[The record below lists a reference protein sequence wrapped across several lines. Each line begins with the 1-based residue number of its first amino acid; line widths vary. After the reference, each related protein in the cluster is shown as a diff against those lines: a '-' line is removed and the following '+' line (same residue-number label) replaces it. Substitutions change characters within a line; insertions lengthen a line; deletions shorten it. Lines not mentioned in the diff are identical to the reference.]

1 MPPPS
6 GRSRRLL
13 LLALFLGPALLLLGA
28 LVVYPILFTII
39 RSLYNRSGLAF
50 VGLANYRE
58 MFAFPETLTAIR
70 NNAIWVVVAPSM
82 VTALGL
88 TLAVLA
94 ERIRWGTAFKVA
106 LFMPMAVSFLSAGV
120 IWRLVYDRDPSLG
133 LANAAVR
140 GVVDVFRPPG
150 PYPGARPS
158 KPGLLTSEGDGLVS
172 TRTYA
177 PGEVAAFGLV
187 AIPRRL
193 VPKRAVPAV
202 TPTQEPG
209 AISGVVW
216 LDFAAGGGG
225 QRGVIEASEPGL
237 PGVRVEAL
245 QGKRVVASAVTG
257 LDGGFRLAGLSPGA
271 YRLRLDGATFRQPF
285 GGIAWLGPALIT
297 PAIIVA
303 YVWIWAGFAMVVI
316 GAGLAA
322 LPQEILE
329 ASRVDGAS
337 EWQVFRQVTIPN
349 LAPVL
354 VVVLVTLAINVLKI
368 FDLVLVIPPGSVQAD
383 ATVVALEMWRVSFGG
398 ARDLGLGSA
407 LAVFLFLLVL
417 PAMAFNLRRLRRS
430 A

>member
-1 MPPPS
+1 VFPPS
-6 GRSRRLL
+6 GRLRRLM
-13 LLALFLGPALLLLGA
+13 LLALFLGPALVLLGA
-28 LVVYPILFTII
+28 LVVYPIVFSIL
-39 RSLYNRSGLAF
+39 RSLQDRSGEAF
-50 VGLANYRE
+50 VGLANYRRL
-58 MFAFPETLTAIR
+58 FALPGTLTAIR
-70 NNAIWVVVAPSM
+70 NNAIWVVVAPSV

-88 TLAVLA
+88 VLAVLA
-94 ERIRWGTAFKVA
+94 ERIRWRTAFKVA

-120 IWRLVYDRDPSLG
+120 VWRLVYERDPGLG
-133 LANAAVR
+133 LANAVLR
-140 GVVDVFRPPG
+140 VVVDVFRPPG

-158 KPGLLTSEGDGLVS
+158 EPGLLVAEGGGYVS

-187 AIPRRL
+187 AIPPQL
-193 VPKRAVPAV
+193 VPKRAERAV
-202 TPTQEPG
+202 SPEQAAG
-209 AISGVVW
+209 VISGVVW
-216 LDFAAGGGG
+216 LDFAPGGGG
-225 QRGVIEASEPGL
+225 RRGVIEASEPGL
-237 PGVRVEAL
+237 PGVRIEAL
-245 QGKRVVASAVTG
+245 RGGQVAASTVTG
-257 LDGGFRLAGLSPGA
+257 ADGRFRLADLPPGD
-271 YRLRLDGATFRQPF
+271 YRLRLAGSTFRQPF
-285 GGIAWLGPALIT
+285 GGIPWLGPGLVT

-322 LPQEILE
+322 LPREILE

-337 EWQVFRQVTIPN
+337 EWQVFRHVTVPN

-354 VVVLVTLAINVLKI
+354 AVVFVTLVINVLKI

-417 PAMAFNLRRLRRS
+417 PAMAFNLRRLRR
-430 A
+430 AA